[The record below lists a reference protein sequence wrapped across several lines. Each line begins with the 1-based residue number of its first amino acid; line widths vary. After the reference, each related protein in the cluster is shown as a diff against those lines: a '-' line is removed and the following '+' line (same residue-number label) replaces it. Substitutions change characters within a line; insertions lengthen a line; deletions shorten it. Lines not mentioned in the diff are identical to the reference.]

1 MTSPLRRLLLL
12 TLLAAATASA
22 QQSARP
28 SETLSLQGAALR
40 QPREL
45 TVAELAAW
53 PAEGIASYAQS
64 RGAPGAQVGS
74 TVRGVRL
81 VRLVEAAGLTDAAR
95 ADWKNLLV
103 TVTATDG
110 YRAQFTWVEL
120 TNTAAGD
127 NVLVLF
133 ERDGQPLD
141 AREGRIALLSTGDMR
156 LGARH
161 VRNALRIEV
170 RTVAD

>member
-1 MTSPLRRLLLL
+1 MILLLRRSFLLLV
-12 TLLAAATASA
+12 LAAATAGA
-22 QQSARP
+22 QPADRP
-28 SETLSLQGAALR
+28 SEVVYLHGTALR
-40 QPREL
+40 QHRVL
-45 TVAELAAW
+45 TPAELAAQ
-53 PAEGIASYAQS
+53 PPQSIATFVQTRGSPGNES
-64 RGAPGAQVGS
+64 RS

-81 VRLVEAAGLTDAAR
+81 ASLIDATGLTEKAR

-120 TNTAAGD
+120 TNTPVGEG
-127 NVLVLF
+127 VLLLF

-141 AREGRIALLSTGDMR
+141 AREGRIALLSTGDQR

-170 RTVAD
+170 RPVAD